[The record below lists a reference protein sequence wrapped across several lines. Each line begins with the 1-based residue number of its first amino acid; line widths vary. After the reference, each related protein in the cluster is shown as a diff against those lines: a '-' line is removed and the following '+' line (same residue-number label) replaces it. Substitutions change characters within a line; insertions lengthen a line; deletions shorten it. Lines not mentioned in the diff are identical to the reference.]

1 METLYL
7 GGRRRKNTQSGHR
20 MINSLF
26 PMKRHEVEGGGKRSL
41 ENLLK
46 LLTNEKGAEQ
56 RSRQRL
62 QEIGRESQSMK
73 PEKNT
78 KGLE

>member
-1 METLYL
+1 
-7 GGRRRKNTQSGHR
+7 
-20 MINSLF
+20 
-26 PMKRHEVEGGGKRSL
+26 MKRHEVEGGGKRSL

>member
-1 METLYL
+1 
-7 GGRRRKNTQSGHR
+7 

-26 PMKRHEVEGGGKRSL
+26 PMKRHEAEGGGKRSL

-46 LLTNEKGAEQ
+46 LLKNEKGETARKYAEQ